1 MFFGITVNV
10 CEGEKP
16 ISIDSE
22 VFDIRPSSGWKIL
35 SFFKLVKFL

>member
-1 MFFGITVNV
+1 MSFGITVMV

-22 VFDIRPSSGWKIL
+22 VFDIRPSSGW
-35 SFFKLVKFL
+35 